1 MGVVS
6 FLENL
11 TLPWG
16 VVITIILFDLIWG
29 DPVYRAHP
37 IRLLGVLLT
46 RSEKILF
53 NLNLNGRIGGI
64 ILFLWLSLVSFSLV
78 FGCAYLFKSIH
89 LSLQYIWY
97 TYVGFSLISFRD
109 LQIHGERIAQAT
121 NNNDLE
127 ESRWHTSMI
136 VSRETDSM
144 DIFACRR
151 AGIESLSENIADGAI
166 APICYLM
173 IAGLPG
179 LILFKVISTMDS
191 MVGYRSERYLYFG
204 WCGARLDDL
213 FNFIPARLTAFLMV
227 ISAFLHPK
235 MSGKS
240 CLKVAWNQHSLVPGP
255 NSGWSEAGAAGALQ
269 IRLAGPI
276 YKEGEMVSDI
286 WLGDPD
292 HPENPTN
299 EHMNQALTLNALTVS
314 LLVGAFALFLF

>member
-1 MGVVS
+1 
-6 FLENL
+6 
-11 TLPWG
+11 
-16 VVITIILFDLIWG
+16 
-29 DPVYRAHP
+29 
-37 IRLLGVLLT
+37 
-46 RSEKILF
+46 
-53 NLNLNGRIGGI
+53 
-64 ILFLWLSLVSFSLV
+64 
-78 FGCAYLFKSIH
+78 
-89 LSLQYIWY
+89 
-97 TYVGFSLISFRD
+97 
-109 LQIHGERIAQAT
+109 
-121 NNNDLE
+121 
-127 ESRWHTSMI
+127 
-136 VSRETDSM
+136 
-144 DIFACRR
+144 
-151 AGIESLSENIADGAI
+151 
-166 APICYLM
+166 M